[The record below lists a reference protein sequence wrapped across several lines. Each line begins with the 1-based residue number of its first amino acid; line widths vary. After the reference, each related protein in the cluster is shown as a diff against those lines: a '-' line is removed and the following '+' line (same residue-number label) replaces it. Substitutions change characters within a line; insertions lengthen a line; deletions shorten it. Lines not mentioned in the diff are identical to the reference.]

1 MADRPGLFL
10 LFDGHA
16 LVHRAYHAMP
26 PLTVQ
31 RTGEPSG
38 AVFGVATML
47 LRLLADYQPS
57 YLAFAFDLPAPTFR
71 HAEYADYKANRPA
84 GDPDLRAQI
93 PRVRQLVTAF
103 GIPYYEAEG
112 YEADDIIGTLSRQI
126 EERGLDTIIVTG
138 DQDTFQLI
146 DDHIS
151 VLTSRK
157 GFTDTVLYTPAAIRE
172 RYGIAPHQIPDLKAL
187 VGDPSDNLKGVP
199 GIGEKTAAKLLQQFG
214 SVEGILDHLEEVT
227 PTRIREALA
236 AHRDNVLF
244 SKRLATIVRDAPVT
258 LDLDASAVGP
268 FDLAKITEFF
278 REMEFRS
285 LLGRVQT
292 LPGLSERARSEV
304 QLAMFPAAAQA
315 AGSAPPPT
323 IVRTEA
329 DLERLERIL
338 ASAEEIVL
346 DTETDSREAMQARL
360 VGIALLPLPGDE
372 AFYIPVGH
380 VDGPALQVVPAKHG
394 PAAALLAPSAAAGQ
408 LPLDLVVARLKPVMA
423 DPAKPKIAHN
433 GKYDLI
439 VLAEHGVEV
448 AGLRFDTMIAAYL
461 LNERALGLKEL
472 AAAKL
477 GMEMTPISDLIGK
490 GAKQISMAEVAIE
503 PAAAYAA
510 RDVIATAR
518 CRDVL
523 AREIEAQGLSQL
535 FYDIE
540 MPLVPVLAAME
551 RCGIAVDTALL
562 RSLSRELAE
571 KILELEAAIYSSVG
585 HRFNINSTQ
594 QLGAVLFEELKLPSA
609 RRTKTG
615 YSTDAQVLE
624 ELRGLHPV
632 VEQIL
637 EYRQLTKL
645 KATYVDAL
653 PALIN
658 PKTGRIHTNFNQTVA
673 RTGRLSSSE
682 PNLQN
687 IPVRTPLGRRIR
699 QAFIAGRPGAVLL
712 SADYSQ
718 IELRVLAHMSRDPRL
733 VEAFERGEDIHA
745 ATAAA
750 IFRVP
755 LEDVTPD
762 QRRVAKTTNF
772 GIIYGISDFGL
783 AERTELSRKEAAEF
797 IRTYFETYPGIKE
810 YLERTKAEARQGRVQ
825 TLTGRYQLFSERE
838 ILSPNPSVRGAAERT
853 AINMPI
859 QGTAADIIKI
869 AMIRLHEELR
879 RREIDCGLLLQV
891 HDELVLEID
900 EHRLKEVAA
909 LVREVMEHAFPLSV
923 PLQVEVKAGKNWD
936 EMTPVHG

>member
-1 MADRPGLFL
+1 MAERPGLFL

-26 PLTVQ
+26 PLSVQ

-38 AVFGVATML
+38 AVFGVAQML
-47 LRLLADYQPS
+47 LRILQDYRPS
-57 YLAFAFDLPAPTFR
+57 HLAFAFDLPTPTFR
-71 HAEYADYKANRPA
+71 HVEYADYKANRPV

-93 PRVRQLVTAF
+93 PRVRELVTAF
-103 GIPYYEAEG
+103 GIPSYELEG
-112 YEADDIIGTLSRQI
+112 YEADDILGTLSRQI

-151 VLTSRK
+151 VLASRR
-157 GFTDTVLYTPAAIRE
+157 GFTDTVLYTPEAIRE

-187 VGDPSDNLKGVP
+187 VGDPSDNLKGVS
-199 GIGEKTAAKLLQQFG
+199 GVGEKTAAKLIQQFG
-214 SVEGILDHLEEVT
+214 SLEGILDHLDQVT
-227 PTRIREALA
+227 PARIRDAIA
-236 AHRDNVLF
+236 AHRDQVLF
-244 SKRLATIVRDAPVT
+244 SKRLATIKRDVPIT
-258 LDLDASAVGP
+258 LDLEATAVGP
-268 FDLAKITEFF
+268 FDLDRIGEFF
-278 REMEFRS
+278 RKMEFRN
-285 LLGRVQT
+285 LLARVQA
-292 LPGLSERARSEV
+292 LPVLQTRPRSEV
-304 QLAMFPAAAQA
+304 QLAMFAAAP
-315 AGSAPPPT
+315 APERPPTPHT
-323 IVRTEA
+323 IVRTEEELDRLA
-329 DLERLERIL
+329 RLLE
-338 ASAEEIVL
+338 SAAELVL
-346 DTETDSREAMQARL
+346 DTETDSRDAMRARL
-360 VGIALLPLPGDE
+360 VGLALLPLPGEE
-372 AFYIPVGH
+372 AFYVPVGH
-380 VDGPALQVVPAKHG
+380 VDGPSMQVVPSKHG
-394 PAAALLAPSAAAGQ
+394 PTAALVQPTVSGGQ
-408 LPLDLVVARLKPVMA
+408 LPLARVAARLGPVLA
-423 DPAKPKIAHN
+423 DPSKPKIAHN

-439 VLAEHGVEV
+439 VLAEHGMPVD
-448 AGLRFDTMIAAYL
+448 GLRFDTMIAAYL
-461 LNERALGLKEL
+461 LNERAIGLKEL

-477 GMEMTPISDLIGK
+477 GIEMTPIGDLIGR

-510 RDVIATAR
+510 ADVVATAR
-518 CRDVL
+518 CREVL
-523 AREIEAQGLSQL
+523 ATEIESQGLTRL

-540 MPLVPVLAAME
+540 LPLVPVLAAME
-551 RCGIAVDTALL
+551 RCGIAVDTDLL

-571 KILELEAAIYSSVG
+571 KIRETEVAIYSSVG
-585 HRFNINSTQ
+585 HRFNINSPQ
-594 QLGAVLFEELKLPSA
+594 QLGGVLFDELKLPSA

-624 ELRGLHPV
+624 ELRGMHPV
-632 VEQIL
+632 IEQIL
-637 EYRQLTKL
+637 EFRQLTKL

-653 PALIN
+653 PGLIN

-687 IPVRTPLGRRIR
+687 IPVRTALGRRIR
-699 QAFIAGRPGAVLL
+699 QAFVAGRPGALLL

-718 IELRVLAHMSRDPRL
+718 IELRILAHMTGDRRL
-733 VEAFERGEDIHA
+733 IEAFERGEDIHA

-750 IFRVP
+750 LFRVP
-755 LEDVTPD
+755 LDEVTPD

-797 IRTYFETYPGIKE
+797 IRSYFEAYPGIKE

-825 TLTGRYQLFSERE
+825 TLTGRFQTFAERE

-869 AMIRLHEELR
+869 AMVRLHAELR
-879 RREIDCGLLLQV
+879 RRNIDCGILLQV
-891 HDELVLEID
+891 HDELVLEV
-900 EHRLKEVAA
+900 EEARLVEIAA
-909 LVREVMEHAFPLSV
+909 LVREIMEHAYELVV
-923 PLQVEVKAGKNWD
+923 PLVVEVKAGPNWD
-936 EMTPVHG
+936 EMTPVHV

>member
-26 PLTVQ
+26 PLSVQ

-38 AVFGVATML
+38 AVFGVAQML
-47 LRLLADYQPS
+47 LRILHDYRPS
-57 YLAFAFDLPAPTFR
+57 HLAFAFDLPAPTFR
-71 HAEYADYKANRPA
+71 HAEYADYKANRPV

-93 PRVRQLVTAF
+93 PRVRELVTAF
-103 GIPYYEAEG
+103 GIPYYEVEG

-157 GFTDTVLYTPAAIRE
+157 GFTDTVLYTPETIRE

-187 VGDPSDNLKGVP
+187 VGDSSDNLKGVP

-214 SVEGILDHLEEVT
+214 SIEGILEHLDEVT
-227 PTRIREALA
+227 PARIRDAIA
-236 AHRDNVLF
+236 AARDQVRF

-258 LDLDASAVGP
+258 LDLDATAIGP
-268 FDLAKITEFF
+268 FDLAKIGEFF
-278 REMEFRS
+278 REMEFRN
-285 LLGRVQT
+285 LLARVQA
-292 LPGLSERARSEV
+292 LPIQQTRPRSEV
-304 QLAMFPAAAQA
+304 QLTMFAAPATPEQ
-315 AGSAPPPT
+315 PT
-323 IVRTEA
+323 IPHTIVSTEEEL
-329 DLERLERIL
+329 DRLGRLLE
-338 ASAEEIVL
+338 SAAEIVL
-346 DTETDSREAMQARL
+346 DTETDSRDAMRAQL
-360 VGIALLPLPGDE
+360 VGLALLPLPGDE
-372 AFYIPVGH
+372 AFYVPVGH
-380 VDGPALQVVPAKHG
+380 VDGPSMQVVPSKHG
-394 PAAALLAPSAAAGQ
+394 PTAALMQPTVTGGQ
-408 LPLDLVVARLKPVMA
+408 LPLARVVARLGPVLA

-439 VLAEHGVEV
+439 VLAEHGLPV

-461 LNERALGLKEL
+461 LNERAIGLKEL
-472 AAAKL
+472 AASKL
-477 GMEMTPISDLIGK
+477 GIEMTPIGDLIGR

-510 RDVIATAR
+510 ADVVATAR

-523 AREIEAQGLSQL
+523 AGEIEAQGLTRL
-535 FYDIE
+535 FYEIE
-540 MPLVPVLAAME
+540 LPLVPVLAAME

-571 KILELEAAIYSSVG
+571 KIRETEAAIYSAVG

-594 QLGAVLFEELKLPSA
+594 QLGTVLFDELKLPSA

-637 EYRQLTKL
+637 EFRQLTKL

-653 PALIN
+653 PGLIN
-658 PKTGRIHTNFNQTVA
+658 PKTGRIHTNFNQTIA

-687 IPVRTPLGRRIR
+687 IPVRTALGRRIR
-699 QAFIAGRPGAVLL
+699 QAFVAGRPGTVLL

-718 IELRVLAHMSRDPRL
+718 IELRILAHMSGDRRL
-733 VEAFERGEDIHA
+733 IEAFERGEDIHA

-750 IFRVP
+750 LFHVP
-755 LEDVTPD
+755 LDQVTPD

-797 IRTYFETYPGIKE
+797 IRAYFEAYPGIKD
-810 YLERTKAEARQGRVQ
+810 YLERTKADARQGRVQ
-825 TLTGRYQLFSERE
+825 TLTGRFQTFAERD
-838 ILSPNPSVRGAAERT
+838 ILNPNPSVRGAAERT

-869 AMIRLHEELR
+869 AMVRLHDELR
-879 RREIDCGLLLQV
+879 RRDVECGILLQV
-891 HDELVLEID
+891 HDELVLEVD
-900 EHRLKEVAA
+900 EARLIEIAS
-909 LVREVMEHAFPLSV
+909 LVRDIMEHAYELVV
-923 PLQVEVKAGKNWD
+923 PLVVEVKAGKNWD
-936 EMTPVHG
+936 EMTPVHA